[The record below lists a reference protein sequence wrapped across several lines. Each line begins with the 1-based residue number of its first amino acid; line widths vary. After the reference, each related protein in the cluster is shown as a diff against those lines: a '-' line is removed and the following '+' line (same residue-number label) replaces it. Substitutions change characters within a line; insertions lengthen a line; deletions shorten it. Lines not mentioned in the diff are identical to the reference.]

1 MRMRKLPWAEE
12 YVNNSPRNVL
22 QPEQNAGQWRSLLK
36 RDELHVEIGT
46 GKGDYYIGMSK
57 KFPDVAWI
65 GVEKN
70 INVAALALR
79 KEEEDPQDNSLFIC
93 GDAMSI
99 DKWFAK
105 GEVDV
110 IHLNFSDPWPKKRNS
125 KRRLSHGN
133 FLKMY
138 QDILAKDGQIIMKTD
153 NQSLFEFSLVEFGS
167 NGFVLTN
174 VWVDFRKEIHEEDQ
188 ISEYEQKFMDRGQPI
203 YRAIW
208 KKEGKHD

>member
-1 MRMRKLPWAEE
+1 
-12 YVNNSPRNVL
+12 
-22 QPEQNAGQWRSLLK
+22 
-36 RDELHVEIGT
+36 
-46 GKGDYYIGMSK
+46 
-57 KFPDVAWI
+57 
-65 GVEKN
+65 
-70 INVAALALR
+70 
-79 KEEEDPQDNSLFIC
+79 
-93 GDAMSI
+93 
-99 DKWFAK
+99 
-105 GEVDV
+105 
-110 IHLNFSDPWPKKRNS
+110 LNFSDPWPKKRNS